1 MPTTTRDRN
10 LEIDLEAIVKTAAIP
25 CCLQR
30 YTSAGGRRRN
40 SLTSMTS
47 TWDVGIPACK
57 LTVRSHTC
65 PLNTFLMKS
74 VRDVFPSRHTA
85 QANSLP
91 HPWIFLKIKNLFLKT
106 YKWRSLSAVCNH
118 MQFLSCF
125 IYLFVYFQGRATERG
140 EREIFH
146 PFAPLKDHISHT
158 WASLKLTYFFKKTML
173 ESRQPCLPHA
183 GGRSAVQLSW
193 I

>member
-1 MPTTTRDRN
+1 MPTTARDRN

-74 VRDVFPSRHTA
+74 ARDVFPSRHTT

-106 YKWRSLSAVCNH
+106 YKWRSLLYATTCN
-118 MQFLSCF
+118 FYPVLF
-125 IYLFVYFQGRATERG
+125 ICLFSRQGYRERW

-146 PFAPLKDHISHT
+146 SFAPLKDHISHT

-173 ESRQPCLPHA
+173 ESRQPCLPHP